1 VCHLIVFCPTYA
13 PRVVCS
19 CLALG
24 YMLPLLQPLG
34 VTVAR
39 RCRRAAWTVVVAAN
53 GRAGGGRRDAR
64 ARVGN
69 TVRKVPR
76 ERSTDHG
83 TAEWNAGSGRLRAC
97 GC

>member
-1 VCHLIVFCPTYA
+1 MFVFGFGVHVA
-13 PRVVCS
+13 VV
-19 CLALG
+19 
-24 YMLPLLQPLG
+24 LPPLG

-39 RCRRAAWTVVVAAN
+39 RCRRAAWAVVVAAN

-76 ERSTDHG
+76 LERSTVPRSRPRG
-83 TAEWNAGSGRLRAC
+83 AVPVGSGLRLLSRPRLRSSRWRC
-97 GC
+97 